1 MLTLAGVL
9 CFLLGAVHSILGE
22 RMIFQSLR
30 MQKEHSVLKKY
41 RGILWATWHLV
52 TLFGA
57 CLGLYLLELTGLKLP
72 GGFPLFIAATLLLGA
87 LLVGIGTKG
96 RHPGW
101 IILLFIA
108 FLILIAN

>member
-1 MLTLAGVL
+1 MLIMAGVL

-22 RMIFQSLR
+22 RMIFQPLRKEATYSL
-30 MQKEHSVLKKY
+30 LKKY

-52 TLFGA
+52 TIFGA
-57 CLGLYLLELTGLKLP
+57 CLGLYLLELAGMELP
-72 GGFPLFIAATLLLGA
+72 GDFPLFIVATMLLGA

-101 IILLFIA
+101 IILLLIA
-108 FLILIAN
+108 ILILIAN